1 MGSQLRLLKGITQ
14 ILRYSEPSAMSWTW
28 KGVWGDDRV
37 YRFKQDDFFQSGR
50 HKAEERFWVNYIHN
64 DGSFYKPL
72 RSRLSSTASSYG
84 TRSRYSSSGS
94 SVESET
100 APIQETNDK
109 KIDEE
114 KTEEELE
121 TENEDAESGADTT
134 KDDDKMSSVTC
145 LSCSKCSQPIKNPEK
160 ERYVSRMM

>member
-14 ILRYSEPSAMSWTW
+14 ILWPSAMSWTW

-64 DGSFYKPL
+64 DGSFYKLL

-109 KIDEE
+109 KINEE
-114 KTEEELE
+114 KTEEDLE
-121 TENEDAESGADTT
+121 KENEDAEYGPDTT

-145 LSCSKCSQPIKNPEK
+145 LSCSECSQ
-160 ERYVSRMM
+160 